1 MESLAF
7 LSFFAGIAIATV
19 VTITGIGGG
28 VFWMPFL
35 MLVLGIPPDVAV
47 PTALAIQVAGIGS
60 GTVRYLW
67 IKKVDIKLGLL
78 CAGMAVPMVVVGSY
92 VGQSLPSIIL
102 EVALGLVTI
111 GISLFFISGD
121 DWFTDERRTRVH
133 IREAVK
139 FGVVPLVSS
148 FVSGLLSVG
157 VGDFIVPIM
166 VKRFKLSMDV
176 AVGTAVLVMTI
187 VAVIGVVSHLAFGG
201 RFDTMVLLWSVPG
214 VIIGG
219 QIGPRLAGRIDD
231 RTLREV
237 FIFLLLLIGIHI
249 LYNSV

>member
-1 MESLAF
+1 MESLIF

-35 MLVLGIPPDVAV
+35 MLVLGVPPDVAV

-67 IKKVDIKLGLL
+67 IKKVDVPLGLL

-92 VGQSLPSIIL
+92 LSQRLPSHVL

-121 DWFTDERRTRVH
+121 DWFTDERRTRVQP
-133 IREAVK
+133 REAVG
-139 FGVVPLVSS
+139 FGVVPLASS

-176 AVGTAVLVMTI
+176 AVGTAVFVMTI
-187 VAVIGVVSHLAFGG
+187 VAVIGAASHLAFGG
-201 RFDTMVLLWSVPG
+201 RFDIPVLLWSVPG

-219 QIGPRLAGRIDD
+219 QIGPGLAGRIDD
-231 RTLREV
+231 RSLREV

>member
-1 MESLAF
+1 MESLVF

-35 MLVLGIPPDVAV
+35 ILALGLPPDVAV

-60 GTVRYLW
+60 GAVRYLLV
-67 IKKVDIKLGLL
+67 KKVDVPLALL
-78 CAGMAVPMVVVGSY
+78 CAGTAVPMAVLGSF
-92 VGQSLPSIIL
+92 VSRRLPSLVL
-102 EVALGLVTI
+102 EAALGLVTI
-111 GISLFFISGD
+111 GIALFFVSGD
-121 DWFTDERRTRVH
+121 DWFTDERKRRVD
-133 IREAVK
+133 IREAAR
-139 FGVVPLVSS
+139 FGVVPLVFS

-166 VKRFKLSMDV
+166 VKRFRLSMDV
-176 AVGTAVLVMTI
+176 AVGTALLVMAV
-187 VAVIGVVSHLAFGG
+187 VAVVGVASHLAFGG
-201 RFDTMVLLWSVPG
+201 RFDTSVLLWSVPG

-219 QIGPRLAGRIDD
+219 QIGPLLTGRIDD
-231 RTLREV
+231 RVLREV

-249 LYNSV
+249 LYNAV

>member
-60 GTVRYLW
+60 GAVRYLW

-92 VGQSLPSIIL
+92 VGQRLSSTIL

-121 DWFTDERRTRVH
+121 DWFTDERRTRVE

-139 FGVVPLVSS
+139 FGFVPLVSS

-201 RFDTMVLLWSVPG
+201 RFDTTVLLWSVPG

-219 QIGPRLAGRIDD
+219 QIGPRLADRIDD

>member
-1 MESLAF
+1 MESAVF

-35 MLVLGIPPDVAV
+35 LLVLKLSPDVAV

-60 GTVRYLW
+60 GTVRYLGM
-67 IKKVDIKLGLL
+67 KKVDVRMGLL
-78 CAGMAVPMVVVGSY
+78 TALMAIPMVILGSF
-92 VGQSLPSIIL
+92 VSQRLSSTVL

-111 GISLFFISGD
+111 GIALFFISGD
-121 DWFTDERRTRVH
+121 DWFTDQRQRRVEP
-133 IREAVK
+133 REALR
-139 FGVVPLVSS
+139 FGAVPLISS

-157 VGDFIVPIM
+157 VGDFIVPVM
-166 VKRFKLSMDV
+166 VKRFRLSMDV

-187 VAVIGVVSHLAFGG
+187 VAAVGAASHAAFGG
-201 RFDTMVLLWSVPG
+201 RFDTSVLLWSVPG
-214 VIIGG
+214 VVIGG
-219 QIGPRLAGRIDD
+219 QIGPKLAGRIDD
-231 RTLREV
+231 RVLREV

>member
-1 MESLAF
+1 MESLVF
-7 LSFFAGIAIATV
+7 LSFFAGIAIATMA
-19 VTITGIGGG
+19 TITGIGGG

-35 MLVLGIPPDVAV
+35 MLVLGLPPDVAV

-60 GTVRYLW
+60 GMVRYLW
-67 IKKVDIKLGLL
+67 IKKVDVRLGLL
-78 CAGMAVPMVVVGSY
+78 CAGMAVPMVVLGSF
-92 VGQSLPSIIL
+92 VSQRLPSNIL
-102 EVALGLVTI
+102 EVTLGLVTI

-121 DWFTDERRTRVH
+121 DWFSDERRTRVET
-133 IREAVK
+133 REAV
-139 FGVVPLVSS
+139 GLGIVPLLSS

-157 VGDFIVPIM
+157 VGDFLVPIM

-187 VAVIGVVSHLAFGG
+187 VAVIGVASHLAFGG
-201 RFDTMVLLWSVPG
+201 RFDTSVLLWSVPG
-214 VIIGG
+214 VVIGG
-219 QIGPRLAGRIDD
+219 QIGPRLAGHIDD

>member
-1 MESLAF
+1 MESLVF
-7 LSFFAGIAIATV
+7 LSFFVGIAIATV

-28 VFWMPFL
+28 VLWMPFL
-35 MLVLGIPPDVAV
+35 MLVLRLPPDVAV

-67 IKKVDIKLGLL
+67 IKRVDVPLALL
-78 CAGMAVPMVVVGSY
+78 CIGTAVPMVVLGSF
-92 VGQSLPSIIL
+92 VSQRLPSHIL

-111 GISLFFISGD
+111 GIALFFISGD
-121 DWFTDERRTRVH
+121 DWFTDERRTTVE
-133 IREAVK
+133 IREAVR
-139 FGVVPLVSS
+139 FGIVPLVSS

-166 VKRFKLSMDV
+166 VKRFKLSMEV
-176 AVGTAVLVMTI
+176 AVGTAVLVMAV

-201 RFDTMVLLWSVPG
+201 RFDTSVLLWSIPG

-231 RTLREV
+231 RILREI

-249 LYNSV
+249 LYNAV